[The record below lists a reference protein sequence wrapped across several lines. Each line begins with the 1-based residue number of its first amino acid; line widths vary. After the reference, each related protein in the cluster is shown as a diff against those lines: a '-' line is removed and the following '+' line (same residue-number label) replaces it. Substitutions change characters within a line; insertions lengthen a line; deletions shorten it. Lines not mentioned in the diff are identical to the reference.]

1 LNNSAVNLI
10 FSTHGPDYEAPI
22 SGGAVRELE
31 IMKRLS
37 REQNIELS
45 VVAPRNVCS
54 RFQSNGIKAN
64 YNVIPCFIKGRN
76 SLRLFLDSMLRSIYV
91 SFLSFSFKDRVLIYS
106 PSDFFYDSLP
116 AFIWKLRN
124 KKAKWIVC
132 IFLVVPSLFRDYTK
146 TFSKDNKFSIPT
158 FSHLCYFFSQQL
170 TISLAKKFAD
180 KILVLNSLDRIQLIK
195 ERGLDGLKISVVNGG
210 IEYRHIESLKVDQK
224 IYDGVFLGR
233 FHPQKGIF
241 DLIKIWKLVSNK
253 QPNAKLCIIGGGD
266 VSSMEQVQALIQ
278 ENNLS
283 NNIKLVG
290 PKLNDEKFLF
300 LKSSSIFLCPS
311 YYESFAIVIAE
322 AMACGLPVVAYD
334 LPIYKDIYNKNI
346 LTIPLGDI
354 DQFADA
360 IIKFL
365 KNEKL
370 GLSFGLEGKKFIQ
383 KYDWDEI
390 AKKEYGL
397 IIEAISK
404 R

>member
-1 LNNSAVNLI
+1 MKVVAFLNA
-10 FSTHGPDYEAPI
+10 FSEGV
-22 SGGAVRELE
+22 SGGDARFIE
-31 IMKRLS
+31 IMKRLE
-37 REQNIELS
+37 EQRNIELT
-45 VVAPRNVCS
+45 VVT
-54 RFQSNGIKAN
+54 SNLGKELCNQMNLNAVFRITTSDHEVG
-64 YNVIPCFIKGRN
+64 NVILLYIKRIIAA
-76 SLRLFLDSMLRSIYV
+76 LLLDLKVQKGTI
-91 SFLSFSFKDRVLIYS
+91 LYS
-106 PSDFFYDSLP
+106 TSDFLPDVLP

-132 IFLVVPSLFRDYTK
+132 IFLLVPSLFRDYTK

-158 FSHLCYFFSQQL
+158 FSRLFYFLSQQL
-170 TISLAKKFAD
+170 TISLAKKYAN
-180 KILVLNSLDRIQLIK
+180 KILVLNSEDKINLIK
-195 ERGLDGLKISVVNGG
+195 ERGLDRLKINVVNGG
-210 IEYRHIESLKVDQK
+210 IDYKHIESLKVDQK

-233 FHPQKGIF
+233 FHAQKGIF

-266 VSSMEQVQALIQ
+266 VSLMEQAQALIQ

-283 NNIKLVG
+283 NNIKLAG
-290 PKLNDEKFLF
+290 PKFNDERFLF
-300 LKSSSIFLCPS
+300 LKSSRIFLCPS

-365 KNEKL
+365 ENEKL
-370 GLSFGLEGKKFIQ
+370 RLSFGLEGKKFVQ
-383 KYDWDEI
+383 WYDWD
-390 AKKEYGL
+390 
-397 IIEAISK
+397 K
-404 R
+404 RAEEDYRIMIDVSESLK